1 MKAVIVSDTH
11 GSFEKMKQVIDDE
24 KPFDVLIH
32 CGDICEDLS
41 FVLGQTDYQVRAVA
55 GNCDYPGS
63 YPETLDFDLAEHR
76 VFVAHGHRH
85 DAGTKAKGKLLSAA
99 KEKGCDI
106 ACFGHTHVPDIDERI
121 GLVLINPGSLER
133 PRTEEGLPTY
143 AVLTIDDVT
152 GKLDYEI
159 FFY

>member
-11 GSFEKMKQVIDDE
+11 GSFEKMKEVINDE

-32 CGDICEDLS
+32 CGDVCDDLTY
-41 FVLGQTDYQVRAVA
+41 VLGRTDYQVRAVA
-55 GNCDYPGS
+55 GNCDIPGS
-63 YPETLDFDLAEHR
+63 YPETLDFELGDHK

-85 DAGTKAKGKLLSAA
+85 DVYSKSRGRFLSDA

-121 GLVLINPGSLER
+121 GIVLINPGSLER
-133 PRTEEGLPTY
+133 PRTADGLPSY
-143 AVLTIDDVT
+143 GVIDIDDDT
-152 GKLDYEI
+152 GVLSYEI
-159 FFY
+159 KLY